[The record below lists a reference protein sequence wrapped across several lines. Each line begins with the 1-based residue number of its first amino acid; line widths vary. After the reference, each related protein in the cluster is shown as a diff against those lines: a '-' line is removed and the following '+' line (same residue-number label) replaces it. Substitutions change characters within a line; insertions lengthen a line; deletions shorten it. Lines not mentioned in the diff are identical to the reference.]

1 VTRNQRRRQ
10 VKLRNVFL
18 RLLRRYAQGA
28 VQTGNT
34 TARGV
39 DGEEFQLVRMSYGW
53 ELMGV
58 KRAIEY

>member
-1 VTRNQRRRQ
+1 MRD
-10 VKLRNVFL
+10 VFL
-18 RLLRRYAQGA
+18 QLLRRYAPGA

-39 DGEEFQLVRMSYGW
+39 GGEEFRLVRMSYGW